1 MIFTLKQSTSFLV
14 IHSRY
19 LVYEDLVVKKK
30 GTSNALKYKL
40 EEDKDLEYIVLTFDG
55 DLDTGEYTIESKY
68 IGFLQ
73 PNNFGLY
80 ISSYEE
86 NNKTHYIASTQMEGP
101 YARRTF
107 PCFDEPPYKATYNTT
122 LMHQDSYPWT
132 EQGQNEYY
140 ALSNQDVKDG
150 FPTTSDGWVTTEFKE
165 TEKMS
170 TYLTAFA
177 FVDFSSTVVESPES
191 KTPSELFARKQLI
204 GGKRHMADSEVTI
217 ENPIWFPKECTART
231 TDRLGEALKLNYDEL
246 GRTKKADQIA
256 LPDFDAGAM
265 ENWGLVTYREQ
276 SLLFDMDRDRFRN

>member
-1 MIFTLKQSTSFLV
+1 MHFGVTGELSNLV

-19 LVYEDLVVKKK
+19 LVYDDLVLKKV
-30 GTSNALKYKL
+30 GNNDAITYNLK
-40 EEDKDLEYIVLTFDG
+40 EDKEQEYIVLTFEEG
-55 DLDTGEYTIESKY
+55 LSNGAYTLESKY
-68 IGFLQ
+68 VGFLQ

-86 NNKTHYIASTQMEGP
+86 NNKTHWIASTQMEGP

-107 PCFDEPPYKATYNTT
+107 PCFDEPPYKATYKTT
-122 LMHQDSYPWT
+122 LMHQESYPWT
-132 EQGQNEYY
+132 ELGQNEYY
-140 ALSNQDVKDG
+140 ALSNQDVEG
-150 FPTTSDGWVTTEFKE
+150 TPTTSNGWVTTKFKE

-177 FVDFSSTVVESPES
+177 FVDFSSTNVVSPES

-204 GGKRHMADSEVTI
+204 GGERHMNDDLVTVK
-217 ENPIWFPKECTART
+217 NPIWFPKECTART